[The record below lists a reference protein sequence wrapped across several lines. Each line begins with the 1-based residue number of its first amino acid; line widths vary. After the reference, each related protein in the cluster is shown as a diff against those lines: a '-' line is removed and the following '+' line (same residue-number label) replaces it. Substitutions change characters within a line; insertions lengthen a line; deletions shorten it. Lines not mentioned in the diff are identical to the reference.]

1 MIRRPP
7 RSTRTDT
14 LLPYTTLFRS
24 LRRRPVLV
32 GRRRKGAARRGRPAF
47 LTRLELAPEAQARA
61 PEEEGGDQPQP
72 RSAIEDI
79 THAFLAIGRPE
90 RVGQHAEQDGPET
103 EPDQL
108 LPQPPKRHRPHPPP
122 PP

>member
-14 LLPYTTLFRS
+14 LLPYTTLFRA

-79 THAFLAIGRPE
+79 THAFLAIVGARPSE
-90 RVGQHAEQDGPET
+90 STPHRKGPKPSPIRFCPNSMIGAPT
-103 EPDQL
+103 A
-108 LPQPPKRHRPHPPP
+108 RPC
-122 PP
+122 

>member
-1 MIRRPP
+1 MIPRPP
-7 RSTRTDT
+7 RATLTVTLFPSTA
-14 LLPYTTLFRS
+14 LFRS
-24 LRRRPVLV
+24 PGGGGRDADRQGLSALRRRPVLV

-79 THAFLAIGRPE
+79 THAFLAIGRRE
-90 RVGQHAEQDGPET
+90 RVGQIGRAHV
-103 EPDQL
+103 
-108 LPQPPKRHRPHPPP
+108 
-122 PP
+122 